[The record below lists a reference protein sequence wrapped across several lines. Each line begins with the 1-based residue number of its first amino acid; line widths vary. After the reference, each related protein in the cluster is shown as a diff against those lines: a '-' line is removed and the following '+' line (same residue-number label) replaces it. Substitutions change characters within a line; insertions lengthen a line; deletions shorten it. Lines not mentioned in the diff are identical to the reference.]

1 MLDHL
6 FDIDGNSKIEFE
18 KIDFAATEIKIGE
31 KVVWHRNHGLAEE
44 LNMEGE

>member
-18 KIDFAATEIKIGE
+18 KIDFAATEIKIGGQ
-31 KVVWHRNHGLAEE
+31 VVWHRKHGLAEG
-44 LNMEGE
+44 LNTEGE